1 MIVFLHNDLD
11 AVGCEICIRKKF
23 LIDKVFYTNYGDFE
37 DKVNAL
43 IAYAKEHN
51 EDQLIIADLSFAER
65 QDLLIKICETF
76 KMVLHIDHHSYPEGF
91 FNFEPKCV
99 YKKIINT
106 AHCAAKLCRMAFKL
120 EDKFLTDL
128 IDIIDIYDCWRDQH
142 KDFDKAQD
150 LNNYFWNVGYEP
162 FMELFK
168 TGYPEN
174 YESVTKSI
182 RDYRNKRIE
191 ELEKNNLIMRSKG
204 FNKITFVFDFE
215 VFNDV
220 MINEMKNGQEFVIAI
235 KGNIVKFRINQKTP
249 LMKQSLEELRLKVAG
264 KVTGHLYAF
273 TYNFEGETVN
283 EAKRIAKC
291 IQEIGEDIPF

>member
-23 LIDKVFYTNYGDFE
+23 LIDKVFYTNYADFE

-51 EDQLIIADLSFAER
+51 DDQLIIADLSFAER
-65 QDLLIKICETF
+65 QNTLKQICDNF

-91 FNFEPKCV
+91 FDFEPKYV

-150 LNNYFWNVGYEP
+150 LNDYFWNVGYEP

-168 TGYPEN
+168 TGYPDDFEK
-174 YESVTKSI
+174 VTKAI
-182 RDYRNKRIE
+182 NIERNKRIE

-204 FNKITFVFDFE
+204 FNKITFVFDFD
-215 VFNDV
+215 VFNPV
-220 MINEMKNGQEFVIAI
+220 MIKDMRNGQEFVIGI
-235 KGNIVKFRINQKTP
+235 QHNIVKFRINQKTP

-273 TYNFEGETVN
+273 TYNFKGETIDEV
-283 EAKRIAKC
+283 KRIAKC